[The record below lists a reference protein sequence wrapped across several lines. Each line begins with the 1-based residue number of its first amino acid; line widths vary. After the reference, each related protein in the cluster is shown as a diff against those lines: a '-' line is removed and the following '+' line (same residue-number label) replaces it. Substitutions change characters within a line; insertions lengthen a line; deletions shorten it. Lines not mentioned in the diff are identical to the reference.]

1 MAFIRVLWLVRAKL
15 ATILSV
21 TIRMGSA
28 FFFRLIYLML
38 YLVSLYILI
47 IFLNPG
53 YFE

>member
-1 MAFIRVLWLVRAKL
+1 MAFIRVLWLVGARL

-21 TIRMGSA
+21 TIRMGPA
-28 FFFRLIYLML
+28 FSFRLIYLVL
-38 YLVSLYILI
+38 YFVSLYVLI